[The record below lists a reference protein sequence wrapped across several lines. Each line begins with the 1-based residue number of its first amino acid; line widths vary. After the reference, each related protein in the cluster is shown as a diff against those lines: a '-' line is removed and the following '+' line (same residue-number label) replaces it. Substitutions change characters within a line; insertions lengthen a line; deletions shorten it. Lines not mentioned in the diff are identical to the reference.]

1 MLVHHFIVLVLGFG
15 IFGGDDNTEWAG
27 LQSKKTSCSGFCNNI
42 PALLKRVDDVVAT
55 VDEKSSNSSYFNC
68 LTLMVS

>member
-27 LQSKKTSCSGFCNNI
+27 LQSKKTSCSGFCNI
-42 PALLKRVDDVVAT
+42 PALLKSVDDVVAT

-68 LTLMVS
+68 LTVMVS